1 MVRFVGVLLSLC
13 ATCALVT
20 ARADTSG
27 ADSVLARYPL
37 NEDTF
42 QQWKLPDKLDE
53 ISGLALSDDGRL
65 LAMNDEQAIV
75 YEIDYEEGRLIKS
88 FAFGERRTLRDD
100 FEGIAWFERRV
111 YLVTSDGTLYVAH
124 EGADGDRVP
133 FETYST
139 GVGRDCEIEGLATDR
154 AEQELLLL
162 CKRSVPGSDLSRPLI
177 FRWSIRDRTI
187 EWVRR
192 IELPQSAIE
201 DALGSA
207 GLRPSGIAH
216 ALPEKHWL
224 IVAVRQRAVIEI
236 DNEGQLVAARTLP
249 LADRHPQPEGIELLA
264 DGRLVIADEGRGGRA
279 RLTVYRPSR
288 NNSMIER

>member
-1 MVRFVGVLLSLC
+1 MGRFAGVVLSLC
-13 ATCALVT
+13 ASCGVVPVH
-20 ARADTSG
+20 ADSSG
-27 ADSVLARYPL
+27 ADGVLGRYPL
-37 NEDTF
+37 TEETF
-42 QQWKLPDKLDE
+42 QQWKLPDRLEE

-65 LAMNDEQAIV
+65 LAVNDEQAII
-75 YEIDYEEGRLIKS
+75 YELDYEEGRLVKS

-111 YLVTSDGTLYVAH
+111 YLVTSDGTIYVAH

-133 FETYST
+133 FQSYST
-139 GVGRDCEIEGLATDR
+139 GVGRDCEIEGLATDKS
-154 AEQELLLL
+154 EQELLLL

-192 IELPQSAIE
+192 IELPQRAIE
-201 DALGSA
+201 DALGSI

-216 ALPEKHWL
+216 APAENHWL
-224 IVAVRQRAVIEI
+224 IVAARQRALVEI
-236 DNEGQLVAARTLP
+236 DNSGQLVAARTFP
-249 LADRHPQPEGIELLA
+249 LADRHRQPEGIELLA

-279 RLTVYRPSR
+279 RLTVYRPAM
-288 NNSMIER
+288 NALMIDE